1 MRGKPSGKRLEDV
14 MPNDISDYRNCPRC
28 KVPRKATKSLS
39 IARLPPVLLIH
50 LKRFTTANGVFWD
63 KSETP
68 VIFPIK
74 HLDLTRYIPPS
85 PAQIEGKN
93 PSGPASPTSTTGPF
107 LYDLFAI
114 SNHMGSLSNG
124 HCERCLSQIRPMYRD
139 LPNSRSLDTAFVN
152 SSKGWKYCDD
162 SKITPASER
171 DVVVSVATWFSENLD
186 AYCTVRPLQNKPAHA
201 YILWYKRTLPPRTKA
216 ATAA

>member
-1 MRGKPSGKRLEDV
+1 MYLSLPVPQGKQKVVLYELIDNFVQTEVMENDDAWYVPSSLQVRLTGL
-14 MPNDISDYRNCPRC
+14 MGRCYRNCPRC

-50 LKRFTTANGVFWD
+50 LKRFTTTNGVFWD

-68 VIFPIK
+68 VIFPVK

-124 HCERCLSQIRPMYRD
+124 HCK
-139 LPNSRSLDTAFVN
+139 SR
-152 SSKGWKYCDD
+152 G
-162 SKITPASER
+162 
-171 DVVVSVATWFSENLD
+171 
-186 AYCTVRPLQNKPAHA
+186 
-201 YILWYKRTLPPRTKA
+201 
-216 ATAA
+216 

>member
-1 MRGKPSGKRLEDV
+1 LVRYNPGVSSSSALTTRCH
-14 MPNDISDYRNCPRC
+14 RNCPRC

-50 LKRFTTANGVFWD
+50 LKRFTTTNGVFWD

-114 SNHMGSLSNG
+114 SNHMGSLGNG
-124 HCERCLSQIRPMYRD
+124 HCESPGHMLRCCTPNTPCNRQIRLSSIPPKAGSIAMIVKS
-139 LPNSRSLDTAFVN
+139 LPRV
-152 SSKGWKYCDD
+152 
-162 SKITPASER
+162 SE
-171 DVVVSVATWFSENLD
+171 TW
-186 AYCTVRPLQNKPAHA
+186 
-201 YILWYKRTLPPRTKA
+201 
-216 ATAA
+216 

>member
-1 MRGKPSGKRLEDV
+1 M
-14 MPNDISDYRNCPRC
+14 
-28 KVPRKATKSLS
+28 PRKATKSLS

-50 LKRFTTANGVFWD
+50 LKRFTTTNGVFWD

-68 VIFPIK
+68 VIFPTK

-93 PSGPASPTSTTGPF
+93 PSGPANPTSTTGPF

-124 HCERCLSQIRPMYRD
+124 HCRSTRRTWETLLITCRYR
-139 LPNSRSLDTAFVN
+139 LCQL
-152 SSKGWKYCDD
+152 
-162 SKITPASER
+162 
-171 DVVVSVATWFSENLD
+171 
-186 AYCTVRPLQNKPAHA
+186 LQG
-201 YILWYKRTLPPRTKA
+201 LEVL
-216 ATAA
+216 